1 MNTTIQKSVWPADIR
16 PG

>member
-1 MNTTIQKSVWPADIR
+1 MNTTIQKSVWPANIR